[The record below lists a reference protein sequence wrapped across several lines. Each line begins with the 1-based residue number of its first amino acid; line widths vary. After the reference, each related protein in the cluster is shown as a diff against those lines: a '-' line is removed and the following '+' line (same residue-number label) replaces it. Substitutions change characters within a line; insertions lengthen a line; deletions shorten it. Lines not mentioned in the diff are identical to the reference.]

1 MGSGKTTVGRRL
13 AARLGRRF
21 VDSDA
26 QLRAR
31 THRSADEIADMDG
44 TAVLH
49 DAEAAALLDALA
61 DVNPAVVAGA
71 GSVVDDA
78 SARVRL
84 MADDVTTVWLRAR
97 PSTLRERVAGG
108 GGRPFVDDPAA
119 VDRLDAARRA
129 GYEAVAD
136 LAVDVDERDPDAV
149 VAAIEDALGE
159 QRQH

>member
-1 MGSGKTTVGRRL
+1 MGSGKTTVGKRL
-13 AARLGRRF
+13 AARLGRHF

-31 THRSADEIADMDG
+31 THRSADEIATRDG
-44 TAVLH
+44 AAALH

-61 DVNPAVVAGA
+61 DEGQAVVAGA

-97 PSTLRERVAGG
+97 PSTLRERVTGG
-108 GGRPFVDDPAA
+108 GHRPFVDDPAA
-119 VDRLDAARRA
+119 IDRLDTARRA

-159 QRQH
+159 RRQH